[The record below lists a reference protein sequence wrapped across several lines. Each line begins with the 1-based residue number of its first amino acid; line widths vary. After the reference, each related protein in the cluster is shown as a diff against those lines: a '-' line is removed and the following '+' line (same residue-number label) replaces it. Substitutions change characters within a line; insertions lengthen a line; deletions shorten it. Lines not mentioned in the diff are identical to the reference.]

1 MKALHVR
8 YQLQAGPYCFVPD
21 PWNSGMFHAPGGMK
35 LSEMQ
40 IRQLATRQKWEIE
53 KVRQVSEIDD
63 DLENS

>member
-21 PWNSGMFHAPGGMK
+21 PWNSGMFLAPGGIK

-53 KVRQVSEIDD
+53 KVRQVAEIND
-63 DLENS
+63 DLENT